1 MLSSNSPMILSSLSV
16 LVWRRYWSRP
26 SSFRHVRMI
35 YASPPAMTKNGQI
48 FVVPEIV
55 RERQNLRSGPRF
67 PLPRALAVHHRD
79 VSQRVLRLLD
89 RSLARN
95 ELAHRET
102 RLLHVV
108 QRTRLLLVQKR
119 VVHVPVHRKFHVY
132 HRRRVRGIA
141 PAPSEPAGIAGVAG
155 LPRLPCF
162 SGFSGFGG
170 EKSVE
175 AGFGL
180 QFRAD
185 LAP

>member
-89 RSLARN
+89 RSLARD

-141 PAPSEPAGIAGVAG
+141 PAPSEPAGIPGVAG
-155 LPRLPCF
+155 LPRLSGF